1 MPTWASTELAVW
13 GVYVSLAAFFIF
25 SAVAMLLLTKYER
38 QQLDESQD
46 ESGQEL

>member
-38 QQLDESQD
+38 KQLDDSQD
-46 ESGQEL
+46 DSGHEL